1 MRYVSCKLLGT
12 SLGHKPV
19 AVAVMRLGLRSELCE
34 IGQRLSSE
42 RLKEH
47 FREPLSRQS
56 DLRRFG
62 GLCIELFTLA
72 PGLFVQILSDQLNRY
87 FIKTT
92 ERTMGS
98 LSNKATD
105 LVDLIDSPSEPD
117 RYPFQLRTVST
128 EEVLK
133 EISLLRPDCST
144 GIDQIPVKYVKQ
156 VGDFLTGP
164 LAHIINVCSS
174 NSQFP
179 RIWKTARISP
189 DPKVDN
195 PKQNADY
202 RPVSIL
208 PVLSKV
214 SERLVLKQLV
224 HSIDE
229 QFLLLPSISGFR
241 KGQSTTT
248 VHHNWFAR
256 YSGRSYSG
264 LEEG

>member
-1 MRYVSCKLLGT
+1 M
-12 SLGHKPV
+12 
-19 AVAVMRLGLRSELCE
+19 
-34 IGQRLSSE
+34 
-42 RLKEH
+42 
-47 FREPLSRQS
+47 
-56 DLRRFG
+56 
-62 GLCIELFTLA
+62 
-72 PGLFVQILSDQLNRY
+72 QILSDQLNRY

-164 LAHIINVCSS
+164 LAHIINVCTS

-248 VHHNWFAR
+248 
-256 YSGRSYSG
+256 G
-264 LEEG
+264 LLGIRDDLIRALKWTSLVQIIYHSSNLMFLDLYFTLGGGGGGYFLITG